1 MKPAIKLS
9 SKNIAGCNSVWM
21 NDDKSISGRIL
32 LDLDGNKDHIV
43 LEFPNPTQVDL
54 AIERLQ
60 EMRELWDRA
69 KTDPA
74 LLNSV
79 AKQ

>member
-1 MKPAIKLS
+1 
-9 SKNIAGCNSVWM
+9 M